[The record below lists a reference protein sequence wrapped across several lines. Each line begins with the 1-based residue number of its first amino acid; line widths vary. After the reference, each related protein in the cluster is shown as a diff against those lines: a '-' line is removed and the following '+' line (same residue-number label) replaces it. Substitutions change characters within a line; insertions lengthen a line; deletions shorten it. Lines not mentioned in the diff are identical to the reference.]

1 MPVISSTGTAL
12 RPSWEEL
19 PGSLR
24 DGLADR
30 LGAIT
35 TVRVQD
41 GGFTPGLAVRLQ
53 LASGAQLF
61 AKGIPARHPLAG
73 KYRTEADTARLLPA
87 AVPAPRLRWDGPIAG
102 WVVLAFDDI
111 DGRHADLSPGSPD
124 VGPVVAAVAAL
135 ESVLT
140 PCPVPDAPSAATDL
154 VGLVHGWRELAASPE
169 AVADGWAR
177 RHLADLAAAETRW
190 LAAADGKTLVHGDI
204 NASNLLV
211 TGARSVFLID
221 WAQPACGASWL
232 DVADLVP
239 HLILAG
245 HAPARAEQA
254 LAAVPAWR
262 DADPGI
268 ITSYAIAFA
277 GYWTRMSRQPA
288 PPGVPNLRAYQAR
301 AGTAA
306 TTWAAYRVGWP

>member
-1 MPVISSTGTAL
+1 VNSPTGTAL

-35 TVRVQD
+35 TARVQD

-53 LASGAQLF
+53 LASGDRLF
-61 AKGIPARHPLAG
+61 AKGIPAGHPLTG
-73 KYRTEADTARLLPA
+73 KYRTEARTARLLPA
-87 AVPAPRLRWDGPIAG
+87 SAPAPRLRWDGPIAG
-102 WVVLAFDDI
+102 WVVLVFDDI

-135 ESVLT
+135 EGVLT
-140 PCPVPDAPSAATDL
+140 PCPVPGAPPAAADL
-154 VGLVHGWRELAASPE
+154 AGLVHGWRELAAAPE
-169 AVADGWAR
+169 AVLDDWGR
-177 RHLADLAAAETRW
+177 RHLDDLAAAETRW

-204 NASNLLV
+204 NASNLLI
-211 TGARSVFLID
+211 TGAREVFLID
-221 WAQPACGASWL
+221 WAQPACGAAWL
-232 DVADLVP
+232 DIADLVP

-245 HAPARAEQA
+245 HTPARAEQA
-254 LAAVPAWR
+254 LATVPAWR
-262 DADPGI
+262 DAEPDV

-277 GYWTRMSRQPA
+277 GYWTRVSRQPA

-301 AGTAA
+301 AAIAA
-306 TTWAAYRVGWP
+306 MTWVACRTGWA